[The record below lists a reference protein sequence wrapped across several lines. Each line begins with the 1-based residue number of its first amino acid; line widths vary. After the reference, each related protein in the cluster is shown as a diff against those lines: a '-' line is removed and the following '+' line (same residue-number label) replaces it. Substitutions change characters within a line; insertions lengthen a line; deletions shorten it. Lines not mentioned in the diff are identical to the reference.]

1 MVKLRDYIGSIV
13 ASIAEARVMSDVQTV
28 EVAEQY
34 ARHELLKH
42 FSVPRMRIEDV
53 ELTIPV
59 ALAAADPKETT
70 AYSPIDNRTFN
81 ALAYRELVNS
91 IGRESLPRDVSLK
104 MQKYLSARTA
114 ELEKKIRVSA
124 TTEAVDKYCMDIV
137 DRVMKLAKQHNLIE
151 AKLQKKINPEAI
163 QQKLGQTLT
172 GEIQFREVKKSLE
185 DLNVVAESHLLREE
199 KPENIIYIKV
209 KISEESMEW
218 SRAENSEGGVDSK
231 LLPE

>member
-1 MVKLRDYIGSIV
+1 
-13 ASIAEARVMSDVQTV
+13 
-28 EVAEQY
+28 
-34 ARHELLKH
+34 
-42 FSVPRMRIEDV
+42 
-53 ELTIPV
+53 
-59 ALAAADPKETT
+59 
-70 AYSPIDNRTFN
+70 
-81 ALAYRELVNS
+81 
-91 IGRESLPRDVSLK
+91 
-104 MQKYLSARTA
+104 
-114 ELEKKIRVSA
+114 
-124 TTEAVDKYCMDIV
+124 
-137 DRVMKLAKQHNLIE
+137 MKLAKQHNLIE

>member
-114 ELEKKIRVSA
+114 EL
-124 TTEAVDKYCMDIV
+124 
-137 DRVMKLAKQHNLIE
+137 
-151 AKLQKKINPEAI
+151 
-163 QQKLGQTLT
+163 
-172 GEIQFREVKKSLE
+172 
-185 DLNVVAESHLLREE
+185 
-199 KPENIIYIKV
+199 
-209 KISEESMEW
+209 
-218 SRAENSEGGVDSK
+218 
-231 LLPE
+231 